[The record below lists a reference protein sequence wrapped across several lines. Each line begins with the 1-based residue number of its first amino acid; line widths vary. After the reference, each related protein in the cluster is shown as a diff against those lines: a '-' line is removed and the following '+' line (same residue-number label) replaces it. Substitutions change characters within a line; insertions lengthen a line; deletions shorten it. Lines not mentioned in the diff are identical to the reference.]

1 MFCHVLEN
9 SPDYFPRTL
18 HWKCKTKNRM
28 TSHTLVTPTPAIGQ
42 SNGTSSDS
50 DWDRQFSVVATTTKT
65 SDTFI
70 ASLDT
75 GLHNLDEDT
84 HFSTED
90 PDVPNVDISDNSTN
104 YDAVQSRN
112 DSSYVIYSNGT
123 SSLQLE
129 GTEGYERTDMST
141 SDVSA
146 VNASHDVIIRIEA
159 GAGVIVRQ
167 SDSDGTDGTEERYLI
182 DGSIIAGGTRSDY
195 VTNRNESASDKNAVA
210 TADVFDGEEIDFDT
224 VTDFQSYRDE
234 IGFVNSSQVDPF
246 VANNCFYSVESFN
259 TSLLIVFVVMVS
271 LCASASNCLMV

>member
-1 MFCHVLEN
+1 
-9 SPDYFPRTL
+9 
-18 HWKCKTKNRM
+18 M
-28 TSHTLVTPTPAIGQ
+28 TSHPLVTPTPAIGQ

-50 DWDRQFSVVATTTKT
+50 DVYRLFPMVETTTKT
-65 SDTFI
+65 GDTFT

-141 SDVSA
+141 SDASA

-159 GAGVIVRQ
+159 GAGVILKQ
-167 SDSDGTDGTEERYLI
+167 TDSDGTDDRYSI
-182 DGSIIAGGTRSDY
+182 DDSVTGGDTRADY
-195 VTNRNESASDKNAVA
+195 VTTRNESTSNKNAFRTSDA
-210 TADVFDGEEIDFDT
+210 SEREEIVFDT
-224 VTDFQSYRDE
+224 TDFQMYRDE
-234 IGFVNSSQVDPF
+234 YGGSVNSSQVDPF
-246 VANNCFYSVESFN
+246 VVANNCFDCVDTFN
-259 TSLLIVFVVMVS
+259 TSLLIVFVVIVNLCVS
-271 LCASASNCLMV
+271 NG